1 MKKEDKINLELIKKE
16 LPLESYGIIEKE
28 KWDRFSDCI
37 AKSGSSLLKEI
48 ENKRGRIRK
57 FKISLL
63 FFRQAKQLNEL
74 EREYDEIAE
83 NFDLFFDASMR
94 WNRSIV
100 NKNEYEDYQL
110 LKKKYIE
117 GLTSH
122 CLHAVEYL
130 GNLIASRRNDYYHH
144 QTLFI
149 ALSAIIVA
157 ITSILIGIIV

>member
-1 MKKEDKINLELIKKE
+1 M
-16 LPLESYGIIEKE
+16 
-28 KWDRFSDCI
+28 
-37 AKSGSSLLKEI
+37 
-48 ENKRGRIRK
+48 
-57 FKISLL
+57 SLL
-63 FFRQAKQLNEL
+63 FFRKTKQLDEL
-74 EREYDEIAE
+74 DKEYDEIAK

-94 WNRSIV
+94 WTRSIV

-110 LKKKYIE
+110 LQKKYIE

-130 GNLIASRRNDYYHH
+130 GNLIASRRNDYY

-149 ALSAIIVA
+149 ALFAIIVA

>member
-1 MKKEDKINLELIKKE
+1 MREEDKKYLELIKKE
-16 LPLESYGIIEKE
+16 LPLELYGILEKE
-28 KWDRFSDCI
+28 KWDRFSKYI
-37 AKSGSSLLKEI
+37 ATSGSNLLKEI
-48 ENKRGRIRK
+48 EKQRGRIREL
-57 FKISLL
+57 KISLL
-63 FFRQAKQLNEL
+63 FFRQAKQLDEL
-74 EREYDEIAE
+74 DKEYDEIAK

-110 LKKKYIE
+110 LQKKYIE

-122 CLHAVEYL
+122 CLRAVEYL
-130 GNLIASRRNDYYHH
+130 GNLMSSRRNDYYHQ
-144 QTLFI
+144 QTFFI